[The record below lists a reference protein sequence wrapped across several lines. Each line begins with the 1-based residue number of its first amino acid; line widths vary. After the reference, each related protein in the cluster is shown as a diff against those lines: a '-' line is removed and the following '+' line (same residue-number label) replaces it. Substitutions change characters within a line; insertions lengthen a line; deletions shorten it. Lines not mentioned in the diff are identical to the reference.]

1 MSDEFDDF
9 EGFSDLDDEEYED
22 SLAGRFEK
30 TVDQIVDMRL
40 SISNGICDQ
49 IKQIAN
55 KVRGVDEDDEDY
67 EPGPVVKVVDTVNSV
82 DQAIVEGTARAWAV
96 PSWAS
101 SEATPAGFPGTRFP
115 PHPRGAREGAVLH
128 WPRTDPGGPYKG

>member
-82 DQAIVEGTARAWAV
+82 DQAIVEGTAD
-96 PSWAS
+96 
-101 SEATPAGFPGTRFP
+101 
-115 PHPRGAREGAVLH
+115 VLKGLG
-128 WPRTDPGGPYKG
+128 RTILGIF